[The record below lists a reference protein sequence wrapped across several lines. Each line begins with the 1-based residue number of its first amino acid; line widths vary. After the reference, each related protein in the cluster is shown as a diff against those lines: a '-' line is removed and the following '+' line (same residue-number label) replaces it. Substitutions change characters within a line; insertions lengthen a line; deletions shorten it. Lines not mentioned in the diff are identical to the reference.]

1 MKYVKYIIYISFTKN
16 SQKCC
21 QIFIFHVS
29 LKYRLIFMSA
39 VKFLIAAYIDTKH
52 KADFLQRR
60 SLMEIILMLIKLLG
74 GLAMFLYGMEI
85 MGDGLKQ
92 GSGSALK
99 NVLGKLTHNA
109 LLGVIT
115 GALVTAVIQSSTAT
129 IVLTVGLI
137 GAGILNL
144 KQAVSIVLGANIGT
158 TVTAQII
165 RLMDIDSTGGS
176 ILTFFKPDT
185 LAPLALILGI
195 ILVMFVKS
203 EKSKN
208 VGLIALGFGVLFTGL
223 LSMTDAVEPL
233 SGSQAFVDILSYFS
247 DMPLLGI
254 VTGLV
259 LTVIV
264 QSSSAMVGILQ
275 AMSSTGVMTFEL
287 VYPIIMGIN
296 LGTCVTTAMVC
307 SIGSSKDAKRTG
319 IVHIVFNTIGTI
331 LFMIGMSLIRSM
343 GGFPDLWESV
353 VNSGG
358 IANFQTIFNLVTAIV
373 LLPFTGVLVKIACII
388 VKDDVEEEEVYPEI
402 AALDEKLMIAPAVA
416 LNEVTK
422 VAVSMAAVAKKN
434 LEYSLKQMK
443 KYDENR
449 TQRILAAEERLDR
462 FTDNADNYLIE
473 LSNNMETENDSRQLN
488 MLMQCIHDIERIGD
502 YAMNFDEMAQ
512 KMNADGL
519 TFSINAKKEL
529 EILGDA
535 VQEILR
541 LTVEAMET
549 DNDYIARR
557 VEPLEEVIDDMV
569 LLLKNRHTDRLCK
582 GICSINAGLVFM
594 DALTYF
600 ERAADQCS
608 SIAML
613 MLGKKNEE
621 IMKNHHLY
629 LAELHANGDKSYVAE
644 KENRREQYI
653 VPLENIQ

>member
-1 MKYVKYIIYISFTKN
+1 
-16 SQKCC
+16 
-21 QIFIFHVS
+21 
-29 LKYRLIFMSA
+29 
-39 VKFLIAAYIDTKH
+39 
-52 KADFLQRR
+52 
-60 SLMEIILMLIKLLG
+60 MEIILMMIKLLG

-85 MGDGLKQ
+85 MGDGLRQ

-109 LLGVIT
+109 LLGMIT

-165 RLMDIDSTGGS
+165 RLMDIDSSGGS
-176 ILTFFKPDT
+176 VLAFFKPDT
-185 LAPLALILGI
+185 LAPMALILGI
-195 ILVMFVKS
+195 VLVMFIKN

-208 VGLIALGFGVLFTGL
+208 VGLIAMGFGVLFTGL

-233 SGSQAFVDILSYFS
+233 SESQAFVDVLGYFS
-247 DMPLLGI
+247 NMPLLGI
-254 VTGLV
+254 LTGLV

-331 LFMIGMSLIRSM
+331 LFMIVMSLIRAF

-358 IANFQTIFNLVTAIV
+358 IADFQTLFNTVTAIV
-373 LLPFTGVLVKIACII
+373 LLPFTNVLVKIACLI
-388 VKDDVEEEEVYPEI
+388 VKDDEEEEEVYPEI
-402 AALDEKLMIAPAVA
+402 AALDDKLMIAPAVA

-434 LEYSLKQMK
+434 LEYSLKQLK
-443 KYDENR
+443 GYEEKR
-449 TQRILAAEERLDR
+449 TQRIIVAEERLDR

-473 LSNNMETENDSRQLN
+473 LSNNMESENDSRQLN

-512 KMNADGL
+512 KMNAEGL
-519 TFSINAKKEL
+519 TFSIHAKREL
-529 EILGDA
+529 EIISDA

-541 LTVEAMET
+541 LTVEVLESE
-549 DNDYIARR
+549 NDYLIRR
-557 VEPLEEVIDDMV
+557 IEPLEEVIDDMV
-569 LLLKNRHTDRLCK
+569 LLLKDRHTDRLCK
-582 GICSINAGLVFM
+582 GICSINSGLIFM

-600 ERAADQCS
+600 ERTADQCS

-613 MLGKKNEE
+613 LLGKNNEE

-629 LAELHANGDKSYVAE
+629 LAELHASGDKSYLAE
-644 KENRREQYI
+644 KENRMEQYL
-653 VPLENIQ
+653 VPLKNIEQ